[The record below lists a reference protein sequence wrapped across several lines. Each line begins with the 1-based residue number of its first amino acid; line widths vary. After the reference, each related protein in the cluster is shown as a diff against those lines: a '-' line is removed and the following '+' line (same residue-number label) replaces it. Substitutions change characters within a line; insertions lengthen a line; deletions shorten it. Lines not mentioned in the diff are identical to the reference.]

1 MGDGATQGVMATN
14 GTATAKDGIVPT
26 VVSAKS
32 ISSKIIQ
39 LTMDEPIA
47 IINSTGPEFVL
58 DGIALGG
65 GIEAVNGSTTMN
77 LVMKNS
83 FAYVNKVMTISFNP
97 VGWIT
102 DNTDSWNPM
111 RGDSTSVA
119 HSSSTRG
126 S

>member
-1 MGDGATQGVMATN
+1 MAAN
-14 GTATAKDGIVPT
+14 GTATAKDGIPPT

-58 DGIALGG
+58 DGISLGG

-77 LVMKNS
+77 LVMENS
-83 FAYVNKVMTISFNP
+83 FKYVNKALTISFKP
-97 VGWIT
+97 CWL
-102 DNTDSWNPM
+102 DY
-111 RGDSTSVA
+111 
-119 HSSSTRG
+119 
-126 S
+126 